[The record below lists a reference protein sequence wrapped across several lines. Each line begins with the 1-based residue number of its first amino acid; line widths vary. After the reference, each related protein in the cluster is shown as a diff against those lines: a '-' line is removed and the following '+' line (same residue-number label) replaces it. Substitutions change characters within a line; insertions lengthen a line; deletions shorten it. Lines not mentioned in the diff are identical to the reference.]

1 MVITSKSCE
10 CLSNLLP
17 SSLRAKLERSCDY
30 QPSSRYKVG
39 YKALSIVLTGVQEDA
54 VLSNFAGTVL
64 VFVLVNCMVKGIKT
78 PMKVSFRSEAT
89 LVYPAWV
96 SSKGW
101 MFFQQYP
108 SVQRI
113 VS

>member
-1 MVITSKSCE
+1 M
-10 CLSNLLP
+10 
-17 SSLRAKLERSCDY
+17 
-30 QPSSRYKVG
+30 G

-64 VFVLVNCMVKGIKT
+64 ISILVNCKIKGIKT
-78 PMKVSFRSEAT
+78 SIKVSLRSRAT

-101 MFFQQYP
+101 MFFQKYP
-108 SVQRI
+108 SSVQCI